1 MSSKTDMCI
10 GNARHNSIK
19 EISADNCAVQRS
31 IMDTPIGK
39 LCIEVEGGFLTGV
52 CMAFEE
58 SDREEYRQVII
69 SNNRSTKGNMLVNH
83 SDECL
88 EKVSMDLLT
97 ETRKQLEEYFD
108 GKRKEF
114 NLPILLRGTEFQKK
128 VWQGL
133 CTIPYGE
140 TRSYKELAEL
150 VGNPKAVRAV
160 GGANNKNPIMIIVPC
175 HRVIGADGSLVGFGG
190 GLEVKKYLLELE
202 AGLV

>member
-10 GNARHNSIK
+10 GNAWPDSIK
-19 EISADNCAVQRS
+19 DFSAENCTVQRS

-39 LCIEVEGGFLTGV
+39 LCIEVEGGFVTGV
-52 CMAFEE
+52 RMA
-58 SDREEYRQVII
+58 Y
-69 SNNRSTKGNMLVNH
+69 MLVNH
-83 SDECL
+83 SEECL
-88 EKVSMDLLT
+88 GKVSMDLVT
-97 ETRKQLEEYFD
+97 ETGKQLQEYFD

>member
-58 SDREEYRQVII
+58 SDREEYRQAII

-108 GKRKEF
+108 RKRKEF

>member
-10 GNARHNSIK
+10 GNAWPDSIK
-19 EISADNCAVQRS
+19 DFSAENCTVQRS

-39 LCIEVEGGFLTGV
+39 LCIEVEGGFVTGV

-69 SNNRSTKGNMLVNH
+69 SNNGSTKGNMLVNH

-97 ETRKQLEEYFD
+97 ETRKQLQEYFD

>member
-1 MSSKTDMCI
+1 MSSKTAMCI
-10 GNARHNSIK
+10 GNAWHDSIK
-19 EISADNCAVQRS
+19 DFSADNCTVQRS
-31 IMDTPIGK
+31 IVDTPIGK
-39 LCIEVEGGFLTGV
+39 LCIEVEGGFVTGV
-52 CMAFEE
+52 RMAFEE
-58 SDREEYRQVII
+58 SDRKECRQEII
-69 SNNRSTKGNMLVNH
+69 SNNGSTKENMLVNH
-83 SDECL
+83 SEECL
-88 EKVSMDLLT
+88 GKVSMDLLT
-97 ETRKQLEEYFD
+97 ETGKQLQEYFD
-108 GKRKEF
+108 GKRKGF
-114 NLPILLRGTEFQKK
+114 NLPILLRGTEFRKK

>member
-1 MSSKTDMCI
+1 MSSKTD
-10 GNARHNSIK
+10 
-19 EISADNCAVQRS
+19 AVQRS
-31 IMDTPIGK
+31 IMDTTIGK
-39 LCIEVEGGFLTGV
+39 LCIEVEGGFVTGV
-52 CMAFEE
+52 YMADGVC
-58 SDREEYRQVII
+58 DREEYRQEII
-69 SNNRSTKGNMLVNH
+69 SNNGSTKGNMFVKH

-97 ETRKQLEEYFD
+97 ETRKQLQEYFD

-114 NLPILLRGTEFQKK
+114 NLPILLRGTKFQKK
-128 VWQGL
+128 VWQEL

-160 GGANNKNPIMIIVPC
+160 DGANNKNPIMIIVPC

-190 GLEVKKYLLELE
+190 GLEVKKFLLELE